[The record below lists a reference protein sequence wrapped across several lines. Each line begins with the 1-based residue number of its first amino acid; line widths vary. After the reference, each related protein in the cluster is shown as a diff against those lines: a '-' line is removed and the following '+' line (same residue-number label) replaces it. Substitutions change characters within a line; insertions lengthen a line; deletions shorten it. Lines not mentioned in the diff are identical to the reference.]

1 MYHETQKTFGAG
13 QGFGNRDLAIETS
26 DLAASR
32 FRSPPVPAVDK
43 KRNPTGYSESDDE
56 DVPF

>member
-1 MYHETQKTFGAG
+1 MYLEIQKTFGVG
-13 QGFGNRDLAIETS
+13 QGLWNRGSETETS
-26 DLAASR
+26 GLVAG
-32 FRSPPVPAVDK
+32 VPAFTGSVVDK

>member
-1 MYHETQKTFGAG
+1 MKYKKLLGAG
-13 QGFGNRDLAIETS
+13 KDIGAGDLAIRAFFVTTTGW
-26 DLAASR
+26 
-32 FRSPPVPAVDK
+32 PPLVPAVDK